1 MLKTVQLESPVR
13 GEVADRKGI
22 LNRGNDIPV
31 RPQSLSQIDQY
42 EQVHHSFNTYS
53 FKKTV
58 RQHGTMI
65 ESLCSDMWVDS

>member
-1 MLKTVQLESPVR
+1 MPKKVQLESPVR

-42 EQVHHSFNTYS
+42 EQVHHSFNTYY
-53 FKKTV
+53 F
-58 RQHGTMI
+58 
-65 ESLCSDMWVDS
+65 